1 MFHFLKSSSRY
12 TPAAWLAAAALA
24 LSSCSSEAP
33 GSEAAAA
40 APAAAGKAAAPAA
53 VATFRLSDAPA
64 TRRLR
69 LPGELKPFEQVDLF
83 PRVGGFV
90 KQVLVDRGSRVRKGQ
105 TLAVLEAP
113 ELAAQ
118 LARAR
123 SRWQAA
129 QARLSGTKANY
140 GRLLRTS
147 QEPGTISPNDLERA
161 HAEMRADQANVQAA
175 YSELQASR
183 ELSNQLVVRAPFSGV
198 ITARNVSAGA
208 LVGPGGGQ
216 PAAALFSLENSRTLR
231 LEVAVPEAAAG
242 QWLKP
247 GAQVPFTVTAFPG
260 QTFTGVFRRDASRL
274 SQAVRSELV
283 EMDVPNADGRL
294 KAGMYAQVLVAL
306 PTEAN
311 ARAVPTSAVFTA
323 PDAPG
328 QAQVVRVR
336 QGRAQ
341 WVPVRKGQLLSR
353 DTMVVFGALAPGD
366 ELVREQAGQVP
377 DGQPVRVAGAKA
389 TGV

>member
-1 MFHFLKSSSRY
+1 MNAFLKLLASSPY
-12 TPAAWLAAAALA
+12 YAPLLAAGLLLSGA
-24 LSSCSSEAP
+24 LSSCSSGA
-33 GSEAAAA
+33 SE
-40 APAAAGKAAAPAA
+40 PAEKPTPAAPAA
-53 VATFRLSDAPA
+53 VATFRLSAAPA
-64 TRRLR
+64 VRRLR
-69 LPGELKPFEQVDLF
+69 LPAELKPFEQVDIF
-83 PRVGGFV
+83 PRVGAFV
-90 KQVLVDRGSRVRKGQ
+90 QRVLVDRGSRVAKGQ

-129 QARLSGTKANY
+129 QAKLSGTKASY
-140 GRLLRTS
+140 ERLQRTS

-161 HAEMRADQANVQAA
+161 RAEMQADQANVQAA

-183 ELSNQLVVRAPFSGV
+183 ELSNYLVVRAPFSGT

-216 PAAALFSLENSRTLR
+216 PAAPMFSLENSRTLR

-242 QWLKP
+242 QWLQP
-247 GAQVPFTVTAFPG
+247 GAAVPFTVPAFPG
-260 QTFTGVFRRDASRL
+260 QTFTGVFRRNASRL
-274 SQAVRSELV
+274 SQTVRSELV

-306 PTEAN
+306 PTELN
-311 ARAVPTSAVFTA
+311 ARAVPTSAVFAT
-323 PDAPG
+323 PDAPK
-328 QAQVVRVR
+328 QAQIIRVQ

-341 WVPVRKGQLLSR
+341 WVPVRKGPLLSR
-353 DTMVVFGALAPGD
+353 DTVVVFGPLTPGD
-366 ELVREQAGQVP
+366 ELMREAGEQMA
-377 DGQPVRVAGAKA
+377 DGQPVTVAQGKPA
-389 TGV
+389 GM